1 MVPLRFEYGLPCR
14 TTPFATAGHLPTI
27 WNLRCGRGIVATF
40 SQRQLALPERLVE
53 LVRLNI
59 SAKTIARELRMKSR
73 FLNRPES
80 DSGDNDGRE
89 GERETN
95 SCFRAQ
101 AILFR
106 SPYCLGSLY
115 LILTMANTLSIDNSI
130 LMRLS
135 CSAHGQERLPNF
147 SLPSR
152 SSAARETT
160 SNGGSEQNFPAKLV
174 VILQSQ
180 VRNQFLPTQMP
191 QCVLQLHGLNEQV
204 VLGIESRSGHRRLKV
219 KA

>member
-1 MVPLRFEYGLPCR
+1 M
-14 TTPFATAGHLPTI
+14 
-27 WNLRCGRGIVATF
+27 
-40 SQRQLALPERLVE
+40 VE

-80 DSGDNDGRE
+80 DSGGNDGRE

-115 LILTMANTLSIDNSI
+115 LILSMANTLSIDNSI

-160 SNGGSEQNFPAKLV
+160 SNGGSEQNFP
-174 VILQSQ
+174 
-180 VRNQFLPTQMP
+180 R
-191 QCVLQLHGLNEQV
+191 
-204 VLGIESRSGHRRLKV
+204 
-219 KA
+219 